1 MDHQKEAL
9 IADFYEL
16 TMASGYFEANKT
28 KEIAYFDLFFRTIPD
43 GGGYAVA
50 CGQKDV
56 TDYIVNLK
64 FTEEDIDYLKT
75 KKMFSERFLTYL
87 KSFKFNGDIWMV
99 KEGSVVFPNE
109 PLLTV
114 RANIIEAQLVETYL
128 LLQMNH
134 QSLIATKASRVV
146 RAAQGRSVM
155 EFGARRAHGTD
166 AALSGAKAAYIG
178 GVQGTS
184 LAKADQ
190 LYQINALGTMAHSW
204 VQMFQSEKEAFI
216 AYAKTYP
223 HNATFLVDTY
233 NVLRSGVPNAIHAV
247 KTVLWPQGIKS
258 AGIRIDSGDLTYLSK
273 EARKILDD
281 AGCQDVKIV
290 VSNALDEWLITELLV
305 QGAKIDSFGVG
316 ERLITA
322 KSEPVFGG
330 VYKLVAT
337 ENQGVIEPKIKISEN
352 PEKMTN
358 PHFKQIYRI
367 YDKESKK
374 AIADLVTV
382 HDEIIDETK
391 PIEIFD
397 PNLIH
402 KRKTITDFY
411 CEKRLNL
418 VIKNGQIIE
427 KPLTIQEAR
436 NHLAQELNTM
446 WDEVKRFANPHRYY
460 VDLSDKLWTIRNNLI
475 ESSHNY

>member
-1 MDHQKEAL
+1 MDKFNQAL

-16 TMASGYFEANKT
+16 TMASGYFEAKKQN
-28 KEIAYFDLFFRTIPD
+28 EIAYFDLFFRTVPD

-50 CGQKDV
+50 CGQKDIV
-56 TDYIVNLK
+56 DYLLNFR
-64 FTEEDIDYLKT
+64 FTEEDIAYLQS
-75 KKMFSERFLTYL
+75 KKMFSEGFLHYL
-87 KSFKFNGDIWMV
+87 SNFKFTGDVWMV
-99 KEGSVVFPNE
+99 KEGSVIFPSE
-109 PLLTV
+109 PMVIV
-114 RANIIEAQLVETYL
+114 RANVIEAQLIETYL

-134 QSLIATKASRVV
+134 QSLIATKASRIV
-146 RAAQGRSVM
+146 RAAQGRPIM
-155 EFGARRAHGTD
+155 EFGARRAHGID
-166 AALSGAKAAYIG
+166 AAVAGAKAAYIA
-178 GVQGTS
+178 GVNGTS

-190 LYQINALGTMAHSW
+190 LYQIKALGTMAHSW
-204 VQMFQSEKEAFI
+204 VQMFPSEKEAFI

-233 NVLRSGVPNAIHAV
+233 NVLKSGVPNAIHAV
-247 KTVLWPQGIKS
+247 KTILWPQGIKS

-273 EARKILDD
+273 EARKMLDE
-281 AGCQDVKIV
+281 AGCEDVKIV

-330 VYKLVAT
+330 VYKLVAVDKNGT
-337 ENQGVIEPKIKISEN
+337 IEPKIKISEN

-367 YDKESKK
+367 YDQLSKK

-382 HDEIIDETK
+382 YDEEIDATK
-391 PIEIFD
+391 PLEIFD

-402 KRKTITDFY
+402 KRKLITNYY
-411 CEKRLNL
+411 CEKLLER
-418 VIKNGQIIE
+418 VIHNGVVEITPLSIE
-427 KPLTIQEAR
+427 GAR
-436 NHLAQELNTM
+436 NHLEQELESM
-446 WDEVKRFANPHRYY
+446 WDEVKRFANPHKYY
-460 VDLSDKLWTIRNNLI
+460 VDLSEKLWQIRKDMI
-475 ESSHNY
+475 DSSHKY